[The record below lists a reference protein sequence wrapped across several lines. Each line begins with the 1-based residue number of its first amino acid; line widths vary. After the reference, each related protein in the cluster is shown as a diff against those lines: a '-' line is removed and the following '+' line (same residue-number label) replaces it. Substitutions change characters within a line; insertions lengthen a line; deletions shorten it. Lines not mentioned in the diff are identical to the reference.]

1 MINRTRLIPAA
12 VCAVLALALGLVVW
26 RTMSGPSPQAAS
38 HGSGAALVGGPF
50 KLVDQ
55 NGKAVDQAV
64 LKGKWTAVFFGFTY
78 CPDVCPTTLA
88 AMGQAQTLLGPKA
101 KDLQVI
107 FVSLDP
113 ERDTPAQMANYLSN
127 DAFPKG
133 TIGLTGTPA
142 QVAKAAKA
150 YRVFYEKSG
159 TGSDYLIN
167 HSTASYV
174 MDPKGRFARVLPFGI
189 DPDEIAKQISGAMA
203 K

>member
-1 MINRTRLIPAA
+1 MSRRNLILIGAC
-12 VCAVLALALGLVVW
+12 VVGLFILAGLAW
-26 RTMSGPSPQAAS
+26 RAGVFKAPPSAGP
-38 HGSGAALVGGPF
+38 GGAF
-50 KLVDQ
+50 ELVDQ
-55 NGKAVDQAV
+55 TGKRVTEKA
-64 LKGKWTAVFFGFTY
+64 LKGKWSVVFFGFTY

-101 KDLQVI
+101 KDVQVI

-113 ERDTPAQMANYLSN
+113 ERDTPAQLANYLSN

-142 QVAKAAKA
+142 QVAVAAKA

-189 DPDEIAKQISGAMA
+189 GPDEIAKQISGAMA

>member
-1 MINRTRLIPAA
+1 MSRRILALI
-12 VCAVLALALGLVVW
+12 AVLALALAILTGLAVRKGVL
-26 RTMSGPSPQAAS
+26 GPGPQSAA
-38 HGSGAALVGGPF
+38 VGGPF
-50 KLVDQ
+50 QLVDTS
-55 NGKAVDQAV
+55 GRTVDQSV
-64 LKGKWTAVFFGFTY
+64 LKGKWSVVFFGFTY

-101 KDLQVI
+101 KDVQVI

-113 ERDTPAQMANYLSN
+113 ERDTPAQLANYLSN

-142 QVAKAAKA
+142 QVAVAAKA

-159 TGSDYLIN
+159 TGPDYLIN

-189 DPDEIAKQISGAMA
+189 GPDEIAKQISDAMA